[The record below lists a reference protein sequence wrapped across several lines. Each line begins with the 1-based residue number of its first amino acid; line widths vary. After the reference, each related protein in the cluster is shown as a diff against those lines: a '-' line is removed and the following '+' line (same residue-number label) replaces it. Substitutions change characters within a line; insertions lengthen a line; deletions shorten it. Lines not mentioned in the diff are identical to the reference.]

1 MFHTP
6 VLKRLS
12 NEARGD
18 RHDQQDDRFPKFIVR
33 DAEGNRFRDK
43 TAVVNDFF
51 DLFRADAITRTL
63 DLGVVACDE
72 VQESLCISP
81 YQIT

>member
-1 MFHTP
+1 MLHTP
-6 VLKRLS
+6 GLKHLS
-12 NEARGD
+12 IEAIGD
-18 RHDQQDDRFPKFIVR
+18 RHDQQDDRFAKFIVR
-33 DAEGNRFRDK
+33 DAQGKRFRDK

-63 DLGVVACDE
+63 DLGVIACDE
-72 VQESLCISP
+72 VQESVCVSP

>member
-6 VLKRLS
+6 GLKRLS
-12 NEARGD
+12 IEAGGG
-18 RHDQQDDRFPKFIVR
+18 RHDQQDDRFAKFIIG

-43 TAVVNDFF
+43 TTVVNDFF
-51 DLFRADAITRTL
+51 DLFWADAITGTL

-72 VQESLCISP
+72 VQESF
-81 YQIT
+81 